1 MVNAVS
7 IWNRMPEAQAQL
19 DFVKDNYFKARYKEL

>member
-7 IWNRMPEAQAQL
+7 IWNRMPEAQAQK
-19 DFVKDNYFKARYKEL
+19 DFVNQDHYFKA

>member
-7 IWNRMPEAQAQL
+7 IWNRMPEAQAYQ
-19 DFVKDNYFKARYKEL
+19 DSIKNSYFKARY